1 MIKAGISTNQ
11 VPGVSVAAMADLTRE
26 AERLGFRRCWVCDQ
40 GLDCRDVFVTLAAA
54 AARTSAIL
62 LGTGIT
68 HPYTRHP
75 AVTAA
80 AIASVD
86 ELSGGRAFLG
96 IGAGG
101 ADTLLPLGLERRRP
115 LAAVREMIQLTR
127 TLNRR
132 QPVDFDGQVFQLHS
146 ARLDYARPDLKIWLA
161 GRGSKMLALGGE
173 LADGV
178 LLDFIHKDLLPEHVR
193 TVRSGARLT
202 GNTPRICYSTVI
214 VTDERAL
221 ETVRP
226 VMFWRLAD
234 APPELRAQLGV
245 SPGDIEAMRR
255 VVAAEGLPAV
265 GRLIK
270 DEWVRPFVIMGSPAE
285 CAAELDGLLSQLGI
299 DEFMLPLLDMDS
311 APALMAQVAAVLADI
326 STGRAARDRTG

>member
-1 MIKAGISTNQ
+1 MIKTGISTNQ
-11 VPGVSVAAMADLTRE
+11 VPGVPVAAMAELTRE
-26 AERLGFRRCWVCDQ
+26 AERLGFGRCWVCDQ
-40 GLDCRDVFVTLAAA
+40 GLDCREVFVTLTAAA
-54 AARTSAIL
+54 CQTSTIR

-80 AIASVD
+80 AIASLD

-101 ADTLLPLGLERRRP
+101 FDTLLPMGLERRKP
-115 LAAVREMIQLTR
+115 LSAVREMIQLTR
-127 TLNRR
+127 ALNGGG
-132 QPVDFDGQVFQLHS
+132 PVDFNGEQFQLHG
-146 ARLDYARPDLKIWLA
+146 ARIDYARPDLEIWLA

-178 LLDFIHKDLLPEHVR
+178 LLDFIHKDGLPEYARRVR
-193 TVRSGARLT
+193 ASASAT
-202 GNTPRICYSTVI
+202 GRTPRLCYSTVI
-214 VTDERAL
+214 VTDERSLAA
-221 ETVRP
+221 VRP

-245 SPGDIEAMRR
+245 TSADIEAMRQ
-255 VVAAEGLPAV
+255 VVATEGMPAV

-270 DEWVRPFVIMGSPAE
+270 DEWVRPFVIMGTPAE
-285 CAAELDGLLSQLGI
+285 CAAELGGLLARLEI
-299 DEFMLPLLDMDS
+299 DEFMLPLLDVEA
-311 APALMAQVAAVLADI
+311 APELMATVAGIIAHAQ
-326 STGRAARDRTG
+326 

>member
-1 MIKAGISTNQ
+1 MIKAGVSTNQ
-11 VPGVSVAAMADLTRE
+11 VPGVSVAAMVELTRE
-26 AERLGFRRCWVCDQ
+26 AERLGYARCWVCDQ
-40 GLDCRDVFVTLAAA
+40 GLECRDVFVALAAA
-54 AARTSAIL
+54 AGKTSAIQ

-96 IGAGG
+96 IGASGI
-101 ADTLLPLGLERRRP
+101 DTLLPLNLERRKP
-115 LAAVREMIQLTR
+115 LAAVREMIALTR
-127 TLNRR
+127 ALN
-132 QPVDFDGQVFQLHS
+132 QGQAVDFYGEIFQLRG
-146 ARLDYARPDLKIWLA
+146 ARIDYARPDLEIWLA

-193 TVRSGARLT
+193 LVRAGAGAAGRT
-202 GNTPRICYSTVI
+202 ARICYSTVI
-214 VTDERAL
+214 VTDDKAL
-221 ETVRP
+221 AAVRP
-226 VMFWRLAD
+226 AMFWRLVD

-245 SPGDIEAMRR
+245 TQADIDGMRR
-255 VVAAEGLPAV
+255 VAAAEGMPAV

-270 DEWVRPFVIMGSPAE
+270 DDWVRPFVIMGSPAE
-285 CAAELDGLLSQLGI
+285 CAAELGGLMARLAI
-299 DEFMLPLLDMDS
+299 DEFMLPLLDMDA
-311 APALMAQVAAVLADI
+311 APDLMAQVAGVI
-326 STGRAARDRTG
+326 ERTESHR

>member
-1 MIKAGISTNQ
+1 MIQAGISTNQ
-11 VPGVSVAAMADLTRE
+11 VPGVSVAAMAELTRE
-26 AERLGFRRCWVCDQ
+26 AEWLGFSRCWVCDQ

-54 AARTSAIL
+54 AARTNTMR

-96 IGAGG
+96 LGAGG
-101 ADTLLPLGLERRRP
+101 IDTLLPMGLERRKP
-115 LAAVREMIQLTR
+115 LTAVREMI
-127 TLNRR
+127 TLIRALNQGRAT
-132 QPVDFDGQVFQLHS
+132 DFEGEVFQLHG
-146 ARLDYARPDLKIWLA
+146 ARIDYARPDLEIWLA
-161 GRGSKMLALGGE
+161 GRGSKMLTLGGE

-193 TVRSGARLT
+193 LVRAGASAT

-245 SPGDIEAMRR
+245 SQGDIDAMRR
-255 VVAAEGLPAV
+255 VVAAEGMRAV
-265 GRLIK
+265 SRLIK
-270 DEWVRPFVIMGSPAE
+270 DEWVRPFVIMGSPAD
-285 CAAELDGLLSQLGI
+285 CAAELHGLMSRLGI
-299 DEFMLPLLDMDS
+299 DEYMLPLLDMDS
-311 APALMAQVAAVLADI
+311 APALMAQVAEVLA
-326 STGRAARDRTG
+326 AA